1 MLRKALLPSL
11 ALTLALAPF
20 TSRAYTV
27 QTPAQG
33 GSPAATQTAATQTA
47 ATAKSAATSVAKLSA
62 AQIAD
67 KNVAARGGLTSWRA
81 VQTLAYS
88 GKLEAGGKQHA
99 ELPFVLK
106 LKRPR
111 KQRVELEFAN
121 TTAVQVYDGAKG
133 WKVRPYLGRNDVEPF
148 SAAELQSASLES
160 DLDGPLIDYAAKGTR
175 IDVEGVDQMEGH
187 DAYRLKLTAKGG
199 AIRHVWIDVRSFL
212 DLKIEG
218 VPRRLDGHMHPVA
231 IYFRDYRS
239 VNGLMVPFVLETVV
253 QGATHPHKMTI
264 ESVQVNPQL
273 DDGLFTAPKPLPAV
287 APRSPANSKSIA
299 G

>member
-11 ALTLALAPF
+11 ALSLALTPF
-20 TSRAYTV
+20 ASRADTV
-27 QTPAQG
+27 PARAD
-33 GSPAATQTAATQTA
+33 GSPAVTQTAATQTA
-47 ATAKSAATSVAKLSA
+47 PRAQSVGASVAKLSA
-62 AQIAD
+62 AQVAE
-67 KNVAARGGLTSWRA
+67 KNVAARGGLAAWRA
-81 VQTLAYS
+81 VHTLAYT
-88 GKLEAGGKQHA
+88 GKLEAGGKRHA

-106 LKRPR
+106 LERPR
-111 KQRVELEFAN
+111 KQRFELEFAN

-133 WKVRPYLGRNDVEPF
+133 WKLRPYLGRNDVEPF

-160 DLDGPLIDYAAKGTR
+160 DLDGPLIDYAAKSTR
-175 IDVEGVDQMEGH
+175 IDLEGVDQIEGH

-199 AIRHVWIDVRSFL
+199 AMRHVWIDAHSFL

-231 IYFRDYRS
+231 VYYRDYRN

-264 ESVQVNPQL
+264 ESVQVNPKL
-273 DDGLFTAPKPLPAV
+273 DDGLFTAPKPLPAL
-287 APRSPANSKSIA
+287 APNSSTKSKSIA